1 MDAEDDEA
9 GEGELISRAPT
20 REDVVNLCRALNE
33 NLVVG
38 GFAVIHSG
46 YPRTTG
52 DVDFLMET
60 SAENEERMFQ
70 ALEVLPDKAVR
81 ELKAGEVSQY
91 VVVRVCDE
99 IVVDLMA
106 SASGIEYAEAIL
118 DSVVRVIDG
127 VAIPFASPRLLWRM
141 KVNTHR
147 EKDAPDLLFLR
158 QHYATEILGSLRAEQ
173 AAGRRGGRW
182 LPGRGPAG
190 RGTG

>member
-1 MDAEDDEA
+1 MDDEDDET

-20 REDVVNLCRALNE
+20 QEDVVNLCRTLNE
-33 NLVVG
+33 LGVKYLVVG

-60 SAENEERMFQ
+60 SAENEARMYQ

-106 SASGIEYAEAIL
+106 SASGIEYGEAIL
-118 DSVVRVIDG
+118 DSVVREIDG

-141 KVNTHR
+141 KVNTRR

-158 QHYATEILGSLRAEQ
+158 QHYAREIFGEAD
-173 AAGRRGGRW
+173 
-182 LPGRGPAG
+182 
-190 RGTG
+190 

>member
-1 MDAEDDEA
+1 M
-9 GEGELISRAPT
+9 
-20 REDVVNLCRALNE
+20 NLCRTLNE
-33 NLVVG
+33 MGVKYLVVG

-52 DVDFLMET
+52 DVNLLMET
-60 SAENEERMFQ
+60 SAEHKARMFK

-118 DSVVRVIDG
+118 ETMVRVIDG
-127 VAIPFASPRLLWRM
+127 VAIPFASPKLLWRM
-141 KVNTHR
+141 KVNTRR
-147 EKDAPDLLFLR
+147 EKDAADLLFLR
-158 QHYATEILGSLRAEQ
+158 QHYAAEIFGAPQ
-173 AAGRRGGRW
+173 G
-182 LPGRGPAG
+182 
-190 RGTG
+190 

>member
-1 MDAEDDEA
+1 MDAEDDESV
-9 GEGELISRAPT
+9 EGEVISRAPT
-20 REDVVNLCRALNE
+20 QEDVVNLCRTLNE
-33 NLVVG
+33 IGVKYLVVG
-38 GFAVIHSG
+38 GFAVINSG

-60 SAENEERMFQ
+60 SAENEALMYK

-118 DSVVRVIDG
+118 DSVVREIDG

-147 EKDAPDLLFLR
+147 EKDKPDLLFLR
-158 QHYATEILGSLRAEQ
+158 QHYAREIFGE
-173 AAGRRGGRW
+173 
-182 LPGRGPAG
+182 PD
-190 RGTG
+190 

>member
-1 MDAEDDEA
+1 MVDEGDNAVEDD
-9 GEGELISRAPT
+9 GEVSRPPSV
-20 REDVVNLCRALNE
+20 EDLVELCRELNKRGVKY
-33 NLVVG
+33 LVVG
-38 GFAVIHSG
+38 GFAIRNAG
-46 YPRTTG
+46 YPRETG

-60 SAENEERMFQ
+60 SAENEALMYQ

-118 DSVVRVIDG
+118 DSVVREIDG

-147 EKDAPDLLFLR
+147 EKDKPDLLFLR
-158 QHYATEILGSLRAEQ
+158 QHYAREIFGE
-173 AAGRRGGRW
+173 
-182 LPGRGPAG
+182 PD
-190 RGTG
+190 

>member
-1 MDAEDDEA
+1 MDDEDDEA

-20 REDVVNLCRALNE
+20 QEDVVNLCRTLNE
-33 NLVVG
+33 LGVKYLVVG

-52 DVDFLMET
+52 DLDFLIET
-60 SAENEERMFQ
+60 SAENEARMYQ
-70 ALEVLPDKAVR
+70 ALEILPDKAVR

-118 DSVVRVIDG
+118 DSVVREIDG

-158 QHYATEILGSLRAEQ
+158 QHYAREIFGEAD
-173 AAGRRGGRW
+173 
-182 LPGRGPAG
+182 
-190 RGTG
+190 

>member
-1 MDAEDDEA
+1 MDDEDDEA

-20 REDVVNLCRALNE
+20 QADVVNLCRTLNE
-33 NLVVG
+33 LGVKYLVVG

-52 DVDFLMET
+52 DLDFLMET
-60 SAENEERMFQ
+60 SAENEARMYQ
-70 ALEVLPDKAVR
+70 ALEILPDKAVR

-118 DSVVRVIDG
+118 DSVVREIDG

-158 QHYATEILGSLRAEQ
+158 QHYASEIFGEAD
-173 AAGRRGGRW
+173 
-182 LPGRGPAG
+182 
-190 RGTG
+190 

>member
-1 MDAEDDEA
+1 MVDEGDGAIEDLTD
-9 GEGELISRAPT
+9 GEVSRPPSV
-20 REDVVNLCRALNE
+20 EDLVELCRELNE
-33 NLVVG
+33 RGVRYLVVG
-38 GFAVIHSG
+38 GFAIRNAG
-46 YPRTTG
+46 YPRETG
-52 DVDFLMET
+52 DVDLLMET
-60 SAENEERMFQ
+60 SAENEARMFK

-81 ELKAGEVSQY
+81 ELKAGEISQY

-118 DSVVRVIDG
+118 DSVVREIDG

-158 QHYATEILGSLRAEQ
+158 QHYAREIFGEAD
-173 AAGRRGGRW
+173 
-182 LPGRGPAG
+182 
-190 RGTG
+190 

>member
-1 MDAEDDEA
+1 MDDEEDEA

-20 REDVVNLCRALNE
+20 QEDVVNLCRTLNE
-33 NLVVG
+33 MGVKYLVVG

-52 DVDFLMET
+52 DVNLLMET
-60 SAENEERMFQ
+60 SAENEARMFK

-118 DSVVRVIDG
+118 ETVVRVIDG
-127 VAIPFASPRLLWRM
+127 VAIPFASPKLLWRM
-141 KVNTHR
+141 KVNSHR
-147 EKDAPDLLFLR
+147 EKDAADLLFLR
-158 QHYATEILGSLRAEQ
+158 QHYANEIFGAPQ
-173 AAGRRGGRW
+173 G
-182 LPGRGPAG
+182 
-190 RGTG
+190 